1 MEMAHSKEEL
11 IKNLD
16 QARMIAKK
24 IDYTIGRMVV
34 DISRI
39 KFKYNPYQ
47 NIPKWLENQLDQ
59 LSIMTQ
65 ELDKLS
71 QNI

>member
-1 MEMAHSKEEL
+1 MQLAHDKEEL
-11 IKNLD
+11 ITNLD
-16 QARMIAKK
+16 QARMMAKK

-39 KFKYNPYQ
+39 KFQYNPYQ